1 MSLHDEYIDW
11 SLSGNCLATTGPL
24 LDDCGDDDEIL
35 DVEETEAPWSNRY
48 GYATIHNCGEIV
60 DGGCLIGFI
69 SFFITFMTSCHLF
82 YHCLIHV
89 VLE

>member
-35 DVEETEAPWSNRY
+35 DVEETEAPWSN
-48 GYATIHNCGEIV
+48 
-60 DGGCLIGFI
+60 LIGMGMPPSTI
-69 SFFITFMTSCHLF
+69 VEKLWM
-82 YHCLIHV
+82 V
-89 VLE
+89 NV